1 VKTLS
6 AWVRAARQDPAGDTA
21 GSAPAGAGEP
31 AAPAEAPSDS
41 GWLRGSRVTLVAV
54 ALIVIQLLWMAALL
68 SRSFFRQDDFFDF
81 DRALASGFTW
91 KYLMLVSGGH
101 LAPLGFALSWVL
113 ARVAL
118 YDWILTSLV
127 ILALVLA
134 ACLALLRVLRTL
146 FGNRPAILIPLM
158 VYLFSP
164 LALAA
169 VDWWTVAA
177 QTLPLEI
184 AIFMAVDSHVRYLRA
199 GRARQLAATAG
210 WLLLGLATGQRGA
223 VVPLL
228 LFGLTS
234 GFFTEGRWLAGMVQ
248 AARRFWRAWV
258 VYGAL
263 LAGYCVLF
271 FSVLPGSTT
280 RPAAPGSAERV
291 LSFIS
296 ALAGTTLV
304 PGAVGGPW
312 HWVVAGAG
320 NAAGSPPGALRQL
333 SWALAVA
340 VIAVS
345 IAARPRAGRAWVLL
359 AGWIAAADVLPVLI
373 GRLAVTDPGLL
384 GLQARYVT
392 DATAVL
398 ALVLGL
404 AFLPVAEKPG
414 GYRFAGPALAPG
426 RPARL
431 ATVAVLAVFLA
442 GSFWSLQSLAGVIDS
457 RAARSY
463 IATARAAVA
472 QAPPG
477 TLIVDGYTPATV
489 MDPVFFPASGTT
501 SRVIGA
507 MAGGPRASGLTWIS
521 SPRGALPSLMIFSP
535 QGQLRPAVLAGRSSG
550 PPPGGRRCWPLSA
563 GAAVSIP
570 LGGPLYRWGWTVG
583 LAYSGPATGA
593 EVQFGGQWVRA
604 DLPAGQSTSY
614 LPLTGSGDA
623 VLIEL
628 TAPAPGG
635 CLTGLTVGT
644 WQPAQSGPAIPRA
657 PVTG

>member
-1 VKTLS
+1 VVKTLS
-6 AWVRAARQDPAGDTA
+6 AWVRAARP
-21 GSAPAGAGEP
+21 APAQD
-31 AAPAEAPSDS
+31 APADPGEAGPARS
-41 GWLRGSRVTLVAV
+41 LRDNWVTLTAA
-54 ALIVIQLLWMAALL
+54 ALIAIQLLWMAALL
-68 SRSFFRQDDFFDF
+68 SRAYFRQDDFFDF
-81 DRALASGFTW
+81 DRALAMGFTW

-113 ARVAL
+113 ARFAL
-118 YDWILTSLV
+118 YDWTVTALV

-184 AIFMAVDSHVRYLRA
+184 AIFMAVDAHVRYLRE

-234 GFFTEGRWLAGMVQ
+234 AFFTEGRWLPGMAR
-248 AARRFWRAWV
+248 AARRYWRAWV
-258 VYGAL
+258 LYGTL
-263 LAGYCVLF
+263 LAGYGVLF
-271 FSVLPGSTT
+271 FVLLPGSTT
-280 RPAAPGSAERV
+280 PAAAPGPAGRV
-291 LSFIS
+291 LSFVS

-312 HWVVAGAG
+312 HWHMVGAG
-320 NAAGSPPGALRQL
+320 LATPSPPAALQQL

-373 GRLAVTDPGLL
+373 GRLATSDPGLL

-392 DATAVL
+392 DVAAL
-398 ALVLGL
+398 LPLVLGL
-404 AFLPVAEKPG
+404 AFLPLAGEAG
-414 GYRFAGPALAPG
+414 GYRFAGLALSRG
-426 RPARL
+426 RPGRL

-442 GSFWSLQSLAGVIDS
+442 GSFWSLQSLAGVTDT

-477 TLIVDGYTPATV
+477 TLVVDGFTPAAV

-501 SRVIGA
+501 SRVVGA
-507 MAGGPRASGLTWIS
+507 MAAGPRAGRLSWIS
-521 SPRGALPSLMIFSP
+521 APRGALPSLMIFSA

-550 PPPGGRRCWPLSA
+550 PPPAGRRCWPLSA
-563 GAAVSIP
+563 GAVARIP
-570 LGGPLYRWGWTVG
+570 LGGPLYRWSWTVG
-583 LAYSGPATGA
+583 LDYSGPAA
-593 EVQFGGQWVRA
+593 EADVQFGSQWIRA
-604 DLPAGQSTSY
+604 DLPAGQHTFY
-614 LPLTGSGDA
+614 IPLEGSGAA
-623 VLIEL
+623 VLVAL
-628 TAPAPGG
+628 AAPAPGG
-635 CLTGLTVGT
+635 CLTGLSVGT
-644 WQPAQSGPAIPRA
+644 WQPAPSGPAFPRT
-657 PVTG
+657 PVPG